1 MKYIAKVEKV
11 LNLWRIINRTTQ
23 VKIII
28 SKTVTFS
35 KVIKLAIVTT
45 IPKATI
51 WKLKKIQK
59 EFIWSGDTP
68 EFSIVLCRRLIKMEA

>member
-51 WKLKKIQK
+51 
-59 EFIWSGDTP
+59 
-68 EFSIVLCRRLIKMEA
+68 